1 MNNRALT
8 TPALVALIALGFG
21 PPVHAQ
27 FVLDREK
34 SDSLRLRNG
43 DWVIGDLRDMALGIV
58 TYETDAMSTIYVKW
72 TRVLTAIT
80 EKRFQ
85 IYLDDGRRYY
95 GSLRPGSTLGR
106 VMILTELDTLD
117 VPIQSVVELQRIRG
131 EFWHRIDG
139 DLDFGFGFTQQNE
152 RVDLSLRSD
161 TRYLFSRNR
170 LSLLFVGTLSR
181 QDSVSDVTRGTGRLT
196 YFRELTGLW
205 FVGLAASVEQ
215 NSQLSLDVRG
225 SMEGGPGRYFVAN
238 NRMELGSFVSIG
250 YSRERFTGENAR
262 NTVALGVI
270 TDLKYFDWSGR
281 STDLSSRL
289 AIQPVLNDPGRW
301 RVSFAV
307 NVKQEMVS
315 DLYLRIGVVEEYD
328 SRPPSLDANRNDFSI
343 TTSLGWKY

>member
-1 MNNRALT
+1 MKNRAFT

-43 DWVIGDLRDMALGIV
+43 DWVIGDLRDMALGV
-58 TYETDAMSTIYVKW
+58 VRYETDAMSTIYVKW
-72 TRVLTAIT
+72 PRVLSAST
-80 EKRFQ
+80 EERFQ

-106 VMILTELDTLD
+106 VVILTELDTLD

-139 DLDFGFGFTQQNE
+139 DFDFGFGFTQQNE

-161 TRYLFSRNR
+161 TRYLFRRNR
-170 LSLLFVGTLSR
+170 LRLLLDGSLSR
-181 QDSVSDVTRGTGRLT
+181 QDSVSDVTRGTGRFT
-196 YFRELTGLW
+196 YVRELRGLW

-225 SMEGGPGRYFVAN
+225 SMGADPAD
-238 NRMELGSFVSIG
+238 
-250 YSRERFTGENAR
+250 T
-262 NTVALGVI
+262 
-270 TDLKYFDWSGR
+270 
-281 STDLSSRL
+281 SSRTI
-289 AIQPVLNDPGRW
+289 AW
-301 RVSFAV
+301 SSAASSVSATAA
-307 NVKQEMVS
+307 
-315 DLYLRIGVVEEYD
+315 RD
-328 SRPPSLDANRNDFSI
+328 SRARTP
-343 TTSLGWKY
+343 